1 MWRVTLNCSR
11 NQTPW
16 AARPPTLPQPL
27 RFPAKAHARH
37 APTPE
42 PAHPSRLLSLPCR
55 RALGPAA
62 GPTAVPSSR
71 KSPGVNRRRLGTAAL
86 PRGRAA
92 GRTLQPGSA
101 APPPRLLPS
110 PPLPGA
116 RPAITWVLRRVAAVP
131 PRARPRKLSARGAD
145 VLGLSTRCRRRRRRR
160 GSTAFCVPVGV
171 GRSRTERQTRQ
182 PNRHRFYLAP
192 PVQPSAAP
200 IGGPRGG
207 LPSNHRARRARGRGV
222 GPTQRRPRDSA
233 RPGGRRVRAGAGG
246 RRGALRRV
254 ETPRSLFVLSR
265 GARRLSGKRRAGGQA
280 GGARTRG
287 LRTRLPAGG
296 RLGGAA
302 GPGRRAGRRARGA
315 WREPPPRSSRACGA
329 GRGRKP
335 SLNQFKTRGW

>member
-145 VLGLSTRCRRRRRRR
+145 VLGLSTRCRRRRRR
-160 GSTAFCVPVGV
+160 GSGT
-171 GRSRTERQTRQ
+171 
-182 PNRHRFYLAP
+182 LP
-192 PVQPSAAP
+192 PTPQPSAA
-200 IGGPRGG
+200 
-207 LPSNHRARRARGRGV
+207 A
-222 GPTQRRPRDSA
+222 SA
-233 RPGGRRVRAGAGG
+233 AVTSPPLIGRRKPRPTPEEPVSAQCKRESG
-246 RRGALRRV
+246 RVCPSR
-254 ETPRSLFVLSR
+254 PRSL
-265 GARRLSGKRRAGGQA
+265 
-280 GGARTRG
+280 
-287 LRTRLPAGG
+287 
-296 RLGGAA
+296 
-302 GPGRRAGRRARGA
+302 
-315 WREPPPRSSRACGA
+315 WEM
-329 GRGRKP
+329 
-335 SLNQFKTRGW
+335 